1 MLLPVFFFNLSI
13 WFDLISD
20 PDHTQLRQVKV
31 QKIIC
36 WKVKLIWPIKER
48 VFFWKWVR
56 STIRLW
62 LLQISWRI
70 SQYLVLFFLEG
81 TVTNPAI

>member
-1 MLLPVFFFNLSI
+1 MLLLVFFFNLSI

-36 WKVKLIWPIKER
+36 WKVELIWPIKER
-48 VFFWKWVR
+48 FFFDNACVAPFGCDFYR
-56 STIRLW
+56 
-62 LLQISWRI
+62 
-70 SQYLVLFFLEG
+70 FLGE
-81 TVTNPAI
+81 